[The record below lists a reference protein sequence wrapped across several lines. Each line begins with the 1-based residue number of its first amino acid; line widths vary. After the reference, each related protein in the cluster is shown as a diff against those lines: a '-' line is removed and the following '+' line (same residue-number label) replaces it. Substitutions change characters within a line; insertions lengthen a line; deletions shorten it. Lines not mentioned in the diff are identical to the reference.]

1 MKQVIYSDGVVTKLQ
16 VLKDELDNKYGN
28 KISEDILR
36 KITGRLD
43 NLGQFNSGESTRDRF
58 GIDSDYMVIYGYHNF
73 FFYLEQ
79 EDRIVVLEMFNER
92 EDFIYVLF
100 GIPMRSHES
109 IDYWGE

>member
-43 NLGQFNSGESTRDRF
+43 NLGQFEVGKATQVNGK
-58 GIDSDYMVIYGYHNF
+58 GGNCC
-73 FFYLEQ
+73 
-79 EDRIVVLEMFNER
+79 
-92 EDFIYVLF
+92 
-100 GIPMRSHES
+100 
-109 IDYWGE
+109 